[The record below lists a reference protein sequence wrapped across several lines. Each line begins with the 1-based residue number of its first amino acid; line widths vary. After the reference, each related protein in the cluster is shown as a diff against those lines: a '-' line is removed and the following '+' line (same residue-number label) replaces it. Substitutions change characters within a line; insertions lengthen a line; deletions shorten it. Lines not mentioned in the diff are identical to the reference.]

1 MTGPAH
7 TAGDIRGLVGIHS
20 EKATEPLLGQSGVQG
35 TYKRSGSHLENVEL
49 LYSVNSRRGLTKDVQ
64 ERLIRQAH

>member
-7 TAGDIRGLVGIHS
+7 TAGDIRGLVGIRR
-20 EKATEPLLGQSGVQG
+20 EKATELLLGQSGVQG
-35 TYKRSGSHLENVEL
+35 TYKRSGGHLENVEL

-64 ERLIRQAH
+64 EHLIRQAH